1 MEMAVSKI
9 PYRPLGMRISIFGIS
24 VVMILLTASINT
36 FAQDLLEKRISIR
49 VTNQPL
55 DETLQKI
62 GDLGDF
68 SFSYSPDMIDVKAK
82 ISIQA
87 TNQSVREILIE
98 IFKDKVTFKER
109 RKYIILQKNSDFEK
123 PEKPE
128 NFNLNGYIIDTKTG
142 RKLANASIY
151 ESVTL
156 ASAVSN
162 RYGYYKIRLP
172 TAPTAIRLEV
182 RKEDYIGKTIAIPN
196 RQDTYLQITLTPDTL
211 KPISGKLAHQT
222 RARVDSLHHKV
233 EIPQFQV
240 ASAPAILADTVRPE
254 VAMNRGPDRPA
265 VEYDKFRNTYR
276 KVQNRFVS
284 AFASANQAIHTRNI
298 EDTLHRPFQASILPF
313 LGTNH
318 QLSGNIVNDYSI
330 NLIAG
335 YSLGVSKL
343 EVGGIFNVV
352 RGNVTGFQLAGTGNI
367 VGKDVTGF
375 QYANFF
381 NLTLG
386 NFTGFQGTNF
396 INYTGKNFRGFQV
409 SGVGNVVVGVL
420 DGYQFS
426 AGYNYAH
433 TVRKGHQ
440 IGFVN
445 YSDSSAHAPL
455 GLFSFV
461 QKNGYRRYE
470 FSSDELNYF
479 NTAFKTGVSRFYNI
493 FSLGFNGFLSEK
505 PLVSLGYGF
514 GTAQKLGRGWMVNAD
529 ATLSVVVLKN
539 QKIED
544 INIGMLK
551 IALGIEKKIGNQ
563 FALFAGPTLNL
574 LGGDDNGFFR
584 SSETKGI
591 RPIWIGEKP
600 TSSTKE
606 YTWLGFQAGIRF
618 CNKY

>member
-1 MEMAVSKI
+1 
-9 PYRPLGMRISIFGIS
+9 
-24 VVMILLTASINT
+24 MILSIASNVS
-36 FAQDLLEKRISIR
+36 AQDLLEKRISIR

-68 SFSYSPDMIDVKAK
+68 SFSYSPDMIDIKSKV
-82 ISIQA
+82 SIQA
-87 TNQSVREILIE
+87 INQSVREILIE

-109 RKYIILQKNSDFEK
+109 RKYIILQKNTDYDK

-128 NFNLNGYIIDTKTG
+128 NFNLNGYIIDNKTG

-172 TAPTAIRLEV
+172 TAPAAIRLEI

-211 KPISGKLAHQT
+211 KPISGKLVAQT
-222 RARVDSLHHKV
+222 KSKVDSLHHKV
-233 EIPQFQV
+233 EIPQFSA
-240 ASAPAILADTVRPE
+240 ASAPAPFADTIRPE
-254 VAMNRGPDRPA
+254 VAMNRGPDRTT
-265 VEYDKFRNTYR
+265 VEYDKFKNTYR

-284 AFASANQAIHTRNI
+284 AFASASQAIHTRNI

-335 YSLGVSKL
+335 YSLGVNKL
-343 EVGGIFNVV
+343 EVGSIFNVV
-352 RGNVTGFQLAGTGNI
+352 RGNVRGFQLAGVGNI
-367 VGKDVTGF
+367 VGKDVVGF
-375 QYANFF
+375 QYANFL

-409 SGVGNVVVGVL
+409 AGVGNVVVGVL

-445 YSDSSAHAPL
+445 YSDSSAHVPF

-461 QKNGYRRYE
+461 QTNGYRRYE

-493 FSLGFNGFLSEK
+493 FSLGFNGFLSNK
-505 PLVSLGYGF
+505 PLLSLGYGF

-574 LGGDDNGFFR
+574 LGGEDSGFFK

-600 TSSTKE
+600 TASTKE

-618 CNKY
+618 CNLTR

>member
-1 MEMAVSKI
+1 
-9 PYRPLGMRISIFGIS
+9 MRTSIFGFS
-24 VVMILLTASINT
+24 LFMILLFADLNVS
-36 FAQDLLEKRISIR
+36 AQDLLEKRISIR

-68 SFSYSPDMIDVKAK
+68 SFSYSPDMIDVKSRV
-82 ISIQA
+82 SIQA
-87 TNQSVREILIE
+87 INLSVREILNE

-109 RKYIILQKNSDFEK
+109 RKYIILQKNNDYEK
-123 PEKPE
+123 PEKPD

-172 TAPTAIRLEV
+172 TAPAAIRLEV
-182 RKEDYIGKTIAIPN
+182 RKEDYIGKTIAIAN

-211 KPISGKLAHQT
+211 KPISGKLAPQT
-222 RARVDSLHHKV
+222 KARVDSLHHKV

-240 ASAPAILADTVRPE
+240 TSAPVIFADTVRPQ
-254 VAMNRGPDRPA
+254 VAMNRGPDRA
-265 VEYDKFRNTYR
+265 AIEYEKFRSTYR
-276 KVQNRFVS
+276 RVQSKFVN
-284 AFASANQAIHTRNI
+284 AFASASQAIHTRNI
-298 EDTLHRPFQASILPF
+298 EDSLHRPFQASILPF

-335 YSLGVSKL
+335 YSLGVNKL

-352 RGNVTGFQLAGTGNI
+352 RGNVTGFQLAGIGNI
-367 VGKDVTGF
+367 VGNDVTGF
-375 QYANFF
+375 QYANFL

-386 NFTGFQGTNF
+386 NFTGFQGANF
-396 INYTGKNFRGFQV
+396 INYTGKNFKGFQV

-420 DGYQFS
+420 EGHQFS

-433 TVRKGHQ
+433 TVRKGRQ

-445 YSDSSAHAPL
+445 YADSSARAPL

-461 QKNGYRRYE
+461 QSNGYRRYE
-470 FSSDELNYF
+470 FSSDEFNYF
-479 NTAFKTGVSRFYNI
+479 NTAFKTGVSSFYNI

-529 ATLSVVVLKN
+529 ATGSVVVLKN

-544 INIGMLK
+544 INLGMFK
-551 IALGIEKKIGNQ
+551 FAIGIEKKIGNQ
-563 FALFAGPTLNL
+563 FALFAGPTFNALCGEDRGFINRSKVKGIKPIWVGEEPNL
-574 LGGDDNGFFR
+574 L
-584 SSETKGI
+584 TKD
-591 RPIWIGEKP
+591 
-600 TSSTKE
+600 
-606 YTWLGFQAGIRF
+606 YTWLGFQAGIRI
-618 CNKY
+618 CNITR